1 MCRPSGSGVVFWVG
15 RSGLLGGVGA
25 EWRGC
30 WNFHGGSSRK
40 EHLHPC
46 HRCPTSSDEDSGSQ
60 AGACTASPG
69 ELLEPTSLGF
79 PAGLLIPELGE
90 EGPDSCSFSDFPDD
104 EVAACWAITLDEG
117 LCQFQPENTGSL
129 DNNISATH
137 SFFWSSVWQ
146 DLSENFYLF
155 IYGCTESLLLLED
168 FL

>member
-1 MCRPSGSGVVFWVG
+1 
-15 RSGLLGGVGA
+15 LGGVGA

-30 WNFHGGSSRK
+30 WNFHGGSSRR

-90 EGPDSCSFSDFPDD
+90 EGPESCSFSDFPDD
-104 EVAACWAITLDEG
+104 GVAACWAITLDEG

-137 SFFWSSVWQ
+137 SFFWSSVF
-146 DLSENFYLF
+146 LLPTASFGHPYGRIFLKIFICLF
-155 IYGCTESLLLLED
+155 MAVPSLYCC
-168 FL
+168 